1 MIFLYTYIICIY
13 IYICFVLFSLSQINR
28 DREKDIERSVR
39 SIERLQLQMQEIR
52 NNMQLSGRK
61 FEDQRSLLTSEKAS
75 IQQQVVELRDTVYS
89 LVSLYKNVY
98 VCCCCVMCFC

>member
-89 LVSLYKNVY
+89 LVS
-98 VCCCCVMCFC
+98 

>member
-1 MIFLYTYIICIY
+1 MC
-13 IYICFVLFSLSQINR
+13 SLSLFQINR

-89 LVSLYKNVY
+89 LVSLYMCMYAVVVLCVSVNWKKIYY
-98 VCCCCVMCFC
+98 VFFFF